1 MRVAHAD
8 DAAPPLE
15 DPSTGRPTLIVAWHD
30 VGAFGQR
37 IVASDQG
44 RAPRVRYAGRLLTK
58 SLGVALIK
66 LSENNLEDVVS
77 VEGVVRLATDL
88 GVFLDTQG
96 RRVFLPANCM
106 GTPAQ
111 AQIFEPGKV
120 VTLQTLQVFRWY
132 AKQEALVALASARLR
147 LPAWSESQR
156 LAVELR
162 PSPQHEKLR
171 A

>member
-1 MRVAHAD
+1 V
-8 DAAPPLE
+8 
-15 DPSTGRPTLIVAWHD
+15 TTPT

-37 IVASDQG
+37 IVASEQG

-58 SLGVALIK
+58 SLGVAFIK

-77 VEGVVRLATDL
+77 VEGVVHLATDL

-111 AQIFEPGKV
+111 PQIFEPGKV
-120 VTLQTLQVFRWY
+120 VTLQVFRWY
-132 AKQEALVALASARLR
+132 AKQEALVA
-147 LPAWSESQR
+147 
-156 LAVELR
+156 
-162 PSPQHEKLR
+162 
-171 A
+171 